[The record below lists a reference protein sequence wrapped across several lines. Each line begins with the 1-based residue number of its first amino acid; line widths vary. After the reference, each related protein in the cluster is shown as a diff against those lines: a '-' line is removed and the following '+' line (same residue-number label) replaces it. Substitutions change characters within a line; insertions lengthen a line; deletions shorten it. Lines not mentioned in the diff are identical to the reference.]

1 MNNDP
6 YGHLFF
12 NCQHTINF
20 INHDKLKYFIYKNCN
35 GNKNWSLTKNR
46 TTKLYTLIYKPQTNN
61 KAFKPDPTIN
71 INFHFAENAQYK
83 KYRFNWNYINTN
95 LDLVR
100 THAYWNIIS
109 LVIHQIWIWLC
120 KSLFDINITQSIDN
134 WNNQINNTTLDYDIL
149 KSKWHKLIRLE
160 YSRTLSNFNQYS
172 IKNNF
177 TKTQKETQWS
187 ETIKK
192 FKKEWS
198 INTNEPIP
206 TITPPI
212 NY

>member
-35 GNKNWSLTKNR
+35 GNKNWSLTKNQ
-46 TTKLYTLIYKPQTNN
+46 TTKLYTLIYKPQINN

-71 INFHFAENAQYK
+71 INFHFAKNAQYK

-95 LDLVR
+95 LDLVK

-149 KSKWHKLIRLE
+149 KSKWHKLKRLE

-172 IKNNF
+172 IKNNL

>member
-1 MNNDP
+1 ME
-6 YGHLFF
+6 
-12 NCQHTINF
+12 
-20 INHDKLKYFIYKNCN
+20 
-35 GNKNWSLTKNR
+35 TK
-46 TTKLYTLIYKPQTNN
+46 T
-61 KAFKPDPTIN
+61 
-71 INFHFAENAQYK
+71 ENAQYK
-83 KYRFNWNYINTN
+83 IYRFNWNYINTN

-172 IKNNF
+172 IKNNL
-177 TKTQKETQWS
+177 TKTQKETQC
-187 ETIKK
+187 
-192 FKKEWS
+192 

>member
-1 MNNDP
+1 MVERMVCINSND
-6 YGHLFF
+6 
-12 NCQHTINF
+12 NQIS
-20 INHDKLKYFIYKNCN
+20 I
-35 GNKNWSLTKNR
+35 
-46 TTKLYTLIYKPQTNN
+46 
-61 KAFKPDPTIN
+61 
-71 INFHFAENAQYK
+71 
-83 KYRFNWNYINTN
+83 RFNWNYINTN

-160 YSRTLSNFNQYS
+160 YSRTLSNFNHYS
-172 IKNNF
+172 IKNNL

-198 INTNEPIP
+198 INTYEPIP